1 MLVPPLF
8 LIFIDDNKIRFCMY
22 SVCFVITHARKRLGH
37 LKKLS
42 TFKYLTNSLLGGII
56 R

>member
-22 SVCFVITHARKRLGH
+22 SVCFVNTNNPCPKKARASEKAL
-37 LKKLS
+37 
-42 TFKYLTNSLLGGII
+42 NI
-56 R
+56 